1 MQRRTL
7 LVALTAATASL
18 TTGFSRNATAAPG
31 WWERLMGSKNTENP
45 ASPQPLTDADIGA
58 GLKEALRVG
67 AAKAVDLL
75 AVEDGFFGNAEVKIP
90 LPESLNKVR
99 STLDRFGFGSKFDE
113 LELQLNRAAE
123 KAAPA
128 AKTLFVG
135 AIQQLTLEDVR
146 AIYSGGDDAAT
157 QYLKSKTATP
167 LGEQMRPSVAKSLS
181 SVGAATTYAAV
192 IDRYNQIPFVPK
204 VEANL
209 TDYVVSKGLAGI
221 FLMLGKE
228 EAAIRKDPLKQ
239 TSALLRR
246 VFG

>member
-1 MQRRTL
+1 MQRRSL
-7 LVALTAATASL
+7 LAALTAAMASL
-18 TTGFSRNATAAPG
+18 ATGVSHNASAAPG
-31 WWERLMGSKNTENP
+31 WWERLIGSKNSEDSANP
-45 ASPQPLTDADIGA
+45 MPLTDADISA

-128 AKTLFVG
+128 AKELLVG
-135 AIQQLTLEDVR
+135 AIAQLTLDDVR
-146 AIYSGGDDAAT
+146 AIYSGDDDAAT
-157 QYLKSKTATP
+157 QYLQSKTATP
-167 LGEQMRPSVAKSLS
+167 LGEQMRPSIEKSLG
-181 SVGAATTYAAV
+181 SVGAATTYASV

-209 TDYVVSKGLAGI
+209 TDYVVDKGLAGI